1 MFLSF
6 KGKGFEGVT
15 FEHNRRHYYP
25 CLDDFSKENEKQLN
39 NNTVQV

>member
-15 FEHNRRHYYP
+15 FEHNRRHYP